1 MTEESFLLLPAILI
15 GIIAAAGAVAFHELI
30 VVIRTWLYG
39 SLPAEYL
46 YGRGVWLLIAWPA
59 LGGLIV
65 GVLVRFFG
73 GGGHGVPEVI
83 ESVIKSQG
91 FIRPVVAI
99 QKIITA
105 SITIGTGGSAGAE
118 GPIVQ
123 VGAAIASGVGQLFRI
138 ARHHMPILVGCG
150 TAAGISSIF
159 NAPIGGVLFTLE
171 VILQDFSIRAFA
183 PLMIASVVA
192 NVTTRAIFQGF
203 FGEPYNAIFALP
215 PDVLSSFGTG
225 GMLTWTQLP
234 NFALL
239 GIACGIIAS
248 LLTRLM
254 LKMEQSMSRSRTPR
268 LLRPGIGGAAVGVLG
283 VLFVMIFGWW
293 LMGVPKPFA
302 FTNYPMPAF
311 FGDGYG
317 VVEQLLSPGY
327 YARANGHVLLGM
339 LAVLCIVKIVATC
352 LTLASGGSGGVIA
365 PSLFLGATTGAAL
378 GVLLQKLHLFTGV
391 YPAVYALIGMGAVL
405 GAVVHAPLAA
415 ILILLELTS
424 DYHIILPAMLATIL
438 AVGTARFI
446 FPESVYSVHLRARG
460 IRTGSTRDLGLLR
473 RISVE
478 QIGMEPAS
486 VIAQDMPMKRVLEM
500 MSGEIRD
507 AAIIRSDG
515 TYFGMLCRPDIEAA
529 VLQPHSMPLLVAGE
543 LARTGVPMLSSV
555 DDLAKALELFAET
568 NVGTLAVCLPEAPD
582 RVVGVMSHQFL
593 LKRYH
598 ELLQEHR

>member
-1 MTEESFLLLPAILI
+1 MTEESFLLLPAVLI
-15 GIIAAAGAVAFHELI
+15 GIIVAAGAVAFHELI
-30 VVIRTWLYG
+30 VLIRMWLYG
-39 SLPAEYL
+39 TPHTAYL
-46 YGRGVWLLIAWPA
+46 YGPGVWLLIAWPA
-59 LGGLIV
+59 LGGLCV
-65 GVLVRFFG
+65 GIFARFFG
-73 GGGHGVPEVI
+73 SQGHGVPEVI
-83 ESVIKSQG
+83 ESVIKTQG

-123 VGAAIASGVGQLFRI
+123 VGAAIASGVGQIFRI

-159 NAPIGGVLFTLE
+159 NSPIGGVLFTLE

-192 NVTTRAIFQGF
+192 NVTTRAIFQGIM
-203 FGEPYNAIFALP
+203 GEPYNAIFAMP
-215 PDVLSSFGTG
+215 ADVTASFGTG

-248 LLTRLM
+248 SLTKLM
-254 LKMEQSMSRSRTPR
+254 LRMEQDISRSHTPK
-268 LLRPGIGGAAVGVLG
+268 LLRPAIGGAAVGVLG

-302 FTNYPMPAF
+302 FANYPMPAF

-317 VVEQLLSPGY
+317 VVQQLLSPGY
-327 YARANGHVLLGM
+327 YLANEGHTLLGM
-339 LAVLCIVKIVATC
+339 LAVLCIVKVAATC

-378 GVLLQKLHLFTGV
+378 GVLLQKLHLFSGV

-424 DYHIILPAMLATIL
+424 DYHIILPAMVATIL

-446 FPESVYSVHLRARG
+446 FPESVYSMHLRTRG

-486 VIAQDMPMKRVLEM
+486 VIDRETPMVRVLELM
-500 MSGEIRD
+500 GGEIRD
-507 AAIIRSDG
+507 AAVVDEHG
-515 TYFGMLCRPDIEAA
+515 AYFGMLCRQDIEAA
-529 VLQPHSMPLLVAGE
+529 VLQPHSLPLLVAGE
-543 LARTGVPMLSSV
+543 LARPGIPLLCST
-555 DDLAKALELFAET
+555 DDLDRALEVFAHA
-568 NVGTLAVCLPEAPD
+568 NVGTLAVSLPEAPD
-582 RVVGVMSHQFL
+582 RVVGVLSHQFL
-593 LKRYH
+593 MKRYH
-598 ELLQEHR
+598 ELLEASR